1 MIEPGIE
8 ATAVTVTKSTVSNRS
23 NRTCS
28 RHPAT
33 RASMSNQVRASAG
46 SGTAVFLLFQ
56 KRLDFASFVR
66 NLPTRNTQHGAAP
79 TVPAARVQPC
89 THITNDSVT

>member
-8 ATAVTVTKSTVSNRS
+8 ATAVTVTKSTVSNR
-23 NRTCS
+23 TCS

-33 RASMSNQVRASAG
+33 RAGMSNQVRASAG

-89 THITNDSVT
+89 THNERLCHLKE